1 MPSGWWNIGRS
12 PTQILTKDEDRPFL
26 FDVGDHVRF
35 RVLTAPCSKP
45 LEAMRN
51 GPRALCYQDGLTAG
65 HNQDRRRF
73 GFLRYGVPESGP
85 MDRNAFEVA
94 HAALGFD
101 AGAGAIEVSLRGIA
115 LECIEGSVAIA
126 GGEFVITLGQNGHG
140 FLVRRECTR
149 GFKRD
154 HTALPWGSWTYV
166 AFAGRLVAKAWL
178 GSYSTHAS
186 SGFGGGCITKGQ
198 SLEIEDAELR
208 EERAR
213 EILCPA
219 WAKPRTQLDVVFGSQ
234 DRYFSEEKRERLV
247 SEPFALTDAFDRMGV
262 RLSGPKL
269 EPDAA
274 LDMPSEPAA
283 FGSIQVSGDGV
294 PTVLLADHQTT
305 GGYPKI
311 AMVISDQVGGLV
323 QHRGRSQIS
332 FRRVEP
338 EAAVLE
344 LRAWRDQVAV
354 FLASLRAKPTTLLHR
369 RMSVNRVTSGAAET

>member
-1 MPSGWWNIGRS
+1 MARARFVIKAVGPLVTIQDHGR
-12 PTQILTKDEDRPFL
+12 
-26 FDVGDHVRF
+26 
-35 RVLTAPCSKP
+35 
-45 LEAMRN
+45 
-51 GPRALCYQDGLTAG
+51 Y
-65 HNQDRRRF
+65 

-85 MDRNAFEVA
+85 MDRDAFEIA
-94 HAALGFD
+94 HAALGY
-101 AGAGAIEVSLRGIA
+101 AGGAAIEVSLGGIA
-115 LECIEGSVAIA
+115 LECVEGSVTLAIA
-126 GGEFVITLGQNGHG
+126 GGGFAITLD
-140 FLVRRECTR
+140 
-149 GFKRD
+149 K
-154 HTALPWGSWTYV
+154 TALSSWSVVNVRAGSSLTIRPGSWGSWTYV
-166 AFAGRLVAKAWL
+166 AFAGRLLAKAWL

-219 WAKPRTQLDVVFGSQ
+219 WAKPRAQLDVVFGPQ

-262 RLSGPKL
+262 RLSGPRL

-274 LDMPSEPAA
+274 LDMPSEPTAL
-283 FGSIQVSGDGV
+283 GSIQVSGDGV

-311 AMVISDQVGGLV
+311 ATILSDQVGGLV
-323 QHRGRSQIS
+323 QHRSRSQIS

-338 EAAVLE
+338 EAAVQE
-344 LRAWRDQVAV
+344 LRARREQVAV

-369 RMSVNRVTSGAAET
+369 LMSVNLIDGVTGGAAEA